1 MSDHFFFASFGEVL
15 VAVHEVLYDDHHLY
29 DKFPLFFLYFACIL
43 KLGRILV
50 KGFPAL
56 CLCPCE
62 SLFVFRFVVDAL
74 CHAADDF
81 NLVNGLSSHAEIFLD
96 EA

>member
-1 MSDHFFFASFGEVL
+1 MSDSLLLAALGKL
-15 VAVHEVLYDDHHLY
+15 VVSVHEILDDDHHLY

-62 SLFVFRFVVDAL
+62 SLFVFRFVVDTL
-74 CHAADDF
+74 GHAADDF
-81 NLVNGLSSHAEIFLD
+81 NLVNGLNSHAEIFLD